1 MHVAFPGD
9 WAILLWIQEWMRSAW
24 LDTIVPLY
32 SSLGNGGL
40 IWLVIAAICLLSK
53 RYRRVGLAMI
63 CGMAIGWVVGNGVIK
78 PFVARARPCW
88 LAPDVALL
96 IPIPQD
102 FSFPSGHTLSSVIAA
117 TTMWCSG
124 IRWLG
129 MVGVVMATLMALSR
143 LYLFVHF
150 PSDIIAG
157 IVLGVAIGCGVSHF
171 CYKKGTNSKS

>member
-1 MHVAFPGD
+1 MAGNCRYLSIEQALPTGRAGD
-9 WAILLWIQEWMRSAW
+9 DLW
-24 LDTIVPLY
+24 
-32 SSLGNGGL
+32 LGN
-40 IWLVIAAICLLSK
+40 WLGCGK
-53 RYRRVGLAMI
+53 RRNKAV
-63 CGMAIGWVVGNGVIK
+63 CCTCTSV
-78 PFVARARPCW
+78 

-157 IVLGVAIGCGVSHF
+157 IVLGVAIGCGMSHF